1 MTHSSVLFVARAN
14 IPSLEEF
21 AGEMIVDVVAT

>member
-1 MTHSSVLFVARAN
+1 MTHSSVLLARAN

-21 AGEMIVDVVAT
+21 AGEMIVDLVAT